1 MLLHYLSSPLIL
13 LGGVTMAGAIV
24 VTVIGWKRATTG
36 VQRRYWVACCAALIG
51 LGIWEICNG
60 VSISV
65 PEGTT
70 LDTIL
75 KLVMAIA
82 AGVMLVALIMG
93 LRYTGLI
100 RQHAKRIGTSCEGP
114 RSERKDDRQ
123 RDCEG
128 TPWRSQ

>member
-13 LGGVTMAGAIV
+13 LGGVTMVGAIV
-24 VTVIGWKRATTG
+24 VTIIGWKRATTG
-36 VQRRYWVACCAALIG
+36 AQHRYWAAFCVAVIG
-51 LGIWEICNG
+51 LGVWEICNG
-60 VSISV
+60 ISVSV

-93 LRYTGLI
+93 LRYAG
-100 RQHAKRIGTSCEGP
+100 RIKQRASPTSN
-114 RSERKDDRQ
+114 
-123 RDCEG
+123 
-128 TPWRSQ
+128 